1 MTYLQLVNGVLSRM
15 REDTVITVASSGD
28 VIVDIVADLV
38 NDAKRL
44 VEDAHTWN
52 SLRDEWTFTE
62 SNGQSLYPL
71 VGAGDYAR
79 IEYLYGDN
87 GSELHQR
94 QLKDIKLKKAQ
105 GISANSAVYYA
116 VNGRDSNGDLRLEL
130 YPTPTAN
137 AVTYT
142 VGGFRRQA
150 DLSADSDVLLI
161 PSKPVLYYALALAAR
176 ERGEVGG
183 QTAAELF
190 ALANSYMSDAIAW
203 DCSNTDLDNI
213 WTTV

>member
-1 MTYLQLVNGVLSRM
+1 MTYLQLVNGVLTRM
-15 REDTVITVASSGD
+15 REDTIASTVGSPDVVAQIVI
-28 VIVDIVADLV
+28 DLV

-52 SLRDEWTFTE
+52 ALRDEWSFTE
-62 SNGQSLYPL
+62 SSGQSLYSL
-71 VGAGDYAR
+71 LGAGDYAKL
-79 IEYLYGDN
+79 EYVYGDD
-87 GSELHQR
+87 GSELTQR
-94 QLKDIKLKKAQ
+94 QLKDIKLKKAR
-105 GISANSAVYYA
+105 GITANRSVYYA
-116 VNGRDSNGDLRLEL
+116 VNGRDANGDVRLEL
-130 YPTPTAN
+130 YPTPTGN

-142 VGGFRRQA
+142 VGGFKRQA
-150 DLSADSDVLLI
+150 DLSADDDVLLV
-161 PSKPVLYYALALAAR
+161 PSKPVLYYALAMAAR

-190 ALANSYMSDAIAW
+190 ALASAYLSDAVAW